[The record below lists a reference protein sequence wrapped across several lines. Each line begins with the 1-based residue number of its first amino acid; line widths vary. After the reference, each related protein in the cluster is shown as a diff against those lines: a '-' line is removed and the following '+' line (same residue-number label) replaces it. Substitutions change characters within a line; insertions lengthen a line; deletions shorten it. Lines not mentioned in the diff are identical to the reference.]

1 MGEVIGDGLIKLP
14 FIASLKDAFP
24 DASIHWCAAKG
35 STVYTGALK
44 PIVEGLID
52 EVIDGGV
59 TGVRVSDLLLLRE
72 PFAGRRFDVVI
83 DTQTNVRRTLVIKRA
98 RAQGG
103 VFVSPAADFR
113 FSDIK
118 RKAPWPEAMVDR
130 LQTLASFATGRR
142 IEARPVALTDRRA
155 LAAAAALLPDGPRYI
170 GFAPGA
176 GGVVKRWP
184 LDRYIA
190 LAAAQEG
197 ASRTPVFFL
206 GPDEV
211 EMAGRVRAALPKAIF
226 PELGRTDVVPG
237 CKGSAPGGGAGLA
250 PRRGR
255 RQRCW
260 AWTYAGGGGRA
271 APVVAARPPARNQV
285 PSGGAATEAAD
296 RRGFPRRRG
305 ARHGSDFPGRG
316 GAGAER
322 PHRRRALMPILIPV
336 SAGELV
342 DKLTILRV
350 KAARIDPS
358 KRANVEKEL
367 VLLEA
372 VAARELAAVP
382 GLEALTAELEAVNA
396 ALWDVEEG
404 KRDCERRQ
412 DFGPAFIALAR
423 RVYHENDRRAAIK
436 RRINDAAGSDLIEEK
451 SYRPY

>member
-1 MGEVIGDGLIKLP
+1 LTATASVLIYSMGEVIGDGLIKLP

-24 DASIHWCAAKG
+24 GASIHWCAAKG
-35 STVYTGALK
+35 STVYNGALK

-130 LQTLASFATGRR
+130 LQTLASLATGRR
-142 IEARPVALTDRRA
+142 IEARSVALTDRRA
-155 LAAAAALLPDGPRYI
+155 LAAATALLPDGPRYI

-190 LAAAQEG
+190 LAAGQEG

-211 EMAGRVRAALPKAIF
+211 EMADRVRAALPKAIF
-226 PELGRTDVVPG
+226 PELGRTDAFQDVRGPLLVVALASRLGAAVANDAGPG
-237 CKGSAPGGGAGLA
+237 HMLAAGGAPLLSLQRDRRRAIKFHPAARRLKLLIAADFPGGAGLDM
-250 PRRGR
+250 
-255 RQRCW
+255 
-260 AWTYAGGGGRA
+260 
-271 APVVAARPPARNQV
+271 
-285 PSGGAATEAAD
+285 GAISLEE
-296 RRGFPRRRG
+296 
-305 ARHGSDFPGRG
+305 
-316 GAGAER
+316 AER
-322 PHRRRALMPILIPV
+322 ALN
-336 SAGELV
+336 ALV
-342 DKLTILRV
+342 ADT
-350 KAARIDPS
+350 P
-358 KRANVEKEL
+358 
-367 VLLEA
+367 
-372 VAARELAAVP
+372 
-382 GLEALTAELEAVNA
+382 
-396 ALWDVEEG
+396 
-404 KRDCERRQ
+404 
-412 DFGPAFIALAR
+412 
-423 RVYHENDRRAAIK
+423 
-436 RRINDAAGSDLIEEK
+436 
-451 SYRPY
+451 